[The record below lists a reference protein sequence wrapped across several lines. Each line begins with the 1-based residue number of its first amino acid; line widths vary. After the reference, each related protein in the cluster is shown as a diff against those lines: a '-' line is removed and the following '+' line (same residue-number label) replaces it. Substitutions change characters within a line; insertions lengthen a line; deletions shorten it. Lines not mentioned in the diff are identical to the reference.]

1 MNRTTDKPKAAGKPA
16 TAKKGAAPKAAART
30 RGTKLV
36 RGAAPRSVAAP
47 RPPSL
52 AEARRR
58 MQAGRTFWDDLT
70 PEQRAAGLD
79 GPEVSGRAP
88 TLARPRES

>member
-1 MNRTTDKPKAAGKPA
+1 MSRTTDKPKAAGKPA
-16 TAKKGAAPKAAART
+16 AAQKGAAQKAAART
-30 RGTKLV
+30 RGAKLA
-36 RGAAPRSVAAP
+36 RGVAPRSAAPRM
-47 RPPSL
+47 PSL

-88 TLARPRES
+88 TLARPSEP